1 MAIVKPNLHGLNR
14 LRCFCWDPTRPEMN
28 RVLCTGYIGSRASV
42 IRHHTT
48 EGGKHD
54 DRPQLADFGNYRNID
69 VPFHLVVRS
78 LQFIKINL
86 KQISNIY
93 GPVCH
98 IYWDHLAQMH

>member
-54 DRPQLADFGNYRNID
+54 DRPQLADLGNYRNID
-69 VPFHLVVRS
+69 APVPLGGKKS

-93 GPVCH
+93 VP
-98 IYWDHLAQMH
+98 M